1 MPQPKLDIAVDDE
14 YELFLARRRRDIVAR
29 LCAAASRA
37 GRDASEVGMLAVS
50 KTVEPEAVLRA
61 WRAGW
66 RAFAENRPQEL
77 SRKLAFV
84 EGEALPEMAGAR
96 FDAIGNLQ
104 KNKINQVIGKCRLIH
119 SISSADLARQ
129 VSERAE
135 RDGLLVD
142 VLLEANVSG
151 EQSKS
156 GFSPDELRAAAEE
169 VCDLP
174 GIRVHGLMTMAPKA
188 DPDCARR
195 TFCGLRELRDEL
207 SSRMGMPLETLSCG
221 MSDDFDI
228 AVEEGSTLVRLG
240 RTVFSPDYVMGE

>member
-1 MPQPKLDIAVDDE
+1 MAFDSVTYTQFLRERREQLLTKLARAAAKSGRAADDIA
-14 YELFLARRRRDIVAR
+14 
-29 LCAAASRA
+29 
-37 GRDASEVGMLAVS
+37 MLAVS
-50 KTVEPEAVLRA
+50 KTVEPEAVLCA
-61 WRAGW
+61 WEAGFT
-66 RAFAENRPQEL
+66 AFAENRPQEL
-77 SRKLAFV
+77 NRKLAF
-84 EGEALPEMAGAR
+84 AANHPQMAEAR
-96 FDAIGNLQ
+96 FDLIGNLQ